1 MVTVAITAKTLT
13 CVFIEF
19 SFSGLIKIALAEVF
33 EGGRY
38 GPSMNRLYSVGL
50 AQTALYITTRR
61 RAVKV
66 KTQCSEDID
75 ICRCSLTVVIPN
87 CRKQAISLRTLV
99 VSAKATQRHL
109 TLVDVRANH
118 CVLHKRERTHSN
130 LQQVRDAARVQIIP
144 HARPSANIP
153 DSES

>member
-109 TLVDVRANH
+109 TSVDVRANQLPLWH
-118 CVLHKRERTHSN
+118 TQRRTN
-130 LQQVRDAARVQIIP
+130 AIPQQV
-144 HARPSANIP
+144 P
-153 DSES
+153 DV